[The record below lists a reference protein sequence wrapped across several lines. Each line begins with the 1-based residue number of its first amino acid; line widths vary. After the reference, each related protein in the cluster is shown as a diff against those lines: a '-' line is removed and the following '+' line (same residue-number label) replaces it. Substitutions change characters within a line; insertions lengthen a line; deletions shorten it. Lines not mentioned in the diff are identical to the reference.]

1 MKRTQLQVP
10 DPLYRQVR
18 RVARLNDWS
27 VSEVFRRAAER
38 LVAQFPAVK
47 DESDIW
53 ELPESQE
60 LGTPKVDP
68 RKWRDHLAED
78 EIGGR

>member
-10 DPLYRQVR
+10 DPLYREVR

-38 LVAQFPAVK
+38 LVAQFPGVK
-47 DESDIW
+47 DASVDW
-53 ELPESQE
+53 KQPPPHD
-60 LGTPKVDP
+60 LGTPRLNP
-68 RKWRDHLAED
+68 RRWRELLAED
-78 EIGGR
+78 EAGGR

>member
-1 MKRTQLQVP
+1 MKRTHLQVP

-47 DESDIW
+47 DGSDGW
-53 ELPESQE
+53 QLAEPRD
-60 LGTPKVDP
+60 LGTPRENA

-78 EIGGR
+78 ETGGR

>member
-47 DESDIW
+47 DGSDAW
-53 ELPESQE
+53 QLPEPQD
-60 LGTPKVDP
+60 LGTPRVDP

-78 EIGGR
+78 ETGGR